1 MVISLSACSPWD
13 SHLTGSGWVPDPSFF
28 FFSGYAPGLGG
39 VCPLKDVVVVRA
51 SLAVGLRGL
60 SQGVTCGGQDE
71 ARRFYRP
78 RTAESREQKT
88 DRKLGRELNCWCE
101 SVCVVRKK
109 ERECVCVCVCV

>member
-60 SQGVTCGGQDE
+60 SQGSRVAAKTRPGGFIDHERQ
-71 ARRFYRP
+71 R
-78 RTAESREQKT
+78 AENREQT
-88 DRKLGRELNCWCE
+88 ENSVE
-101 SVCVVRKK
+101 S
-109 ERECVCVCVCV
+109 